1 MNRFHRAS
9 VLVALVA
16 AVAITA
22 GCSGKSM
29 QASSLLEQ
37 GRYAEAATAY
47 AAVTAENPS
56 DWRSGVRQ
64 GYALYR
70 KGDYAAARAV
80 LMPLTEDWRADEYA
94 RFWAGIAAIAAR
106 DGAAARAAWTGWT
119 TDRMEVLRVVRQRV
133 NLLQADELALG
144 PQSAELYAREAA
156 QANALEEMK
165 RDRDRFRSGMDRG
178 DVPDPALPPSPIEY
192 LP

>member
-1 MNRFHRAS
+1 MNRLRGIS
-9 VLVALVA
+9 VLVALVVA
-16 AVAITA
+16 ATLVA

-29 QASSLLEQ
+29 QASQLLEQ

-47 AAVTAENPS
+47 AQVAAEDPS
-56 DWRSGVRQ
+56 DWQAGVRH

-70 KGDYAAARAV
+70 KGDHAAAQAV
-80 LMPLTEDWRADEYA
+80 LAPLMNDWRAAQYA

-106 DGAAARAAWTGWT
+106 DGDAARAAWSGWT
-119 TDRMEVLRVVRQRV
+119 TDRFEVLRVVRPRV
-133 NLLQADELALG
+133 ELLRADELALG
-144 PQSAELYAREAA
+144 PQSADLYAREAA

-165 RDRDRFRSGMDRG
+165 RSRDMFRRGMDRG
-178 DVPDPALPPSPIEY
+178 DVPDPALPPTPVEY